1 MYCSL
6 RVGFFFSSRR
16 RHTRWTGDW
25 SSDVCSSDLHLDDSR
40 PHITDLFESYLASD
54 EVRRADAL
62 YILGD
67 LVEAWIGDDDDAE
80 LPARIARATRAVR
93 ESGVPVYFM
102 PGNRDF
108 LLGPDYAERAG
119 LTLLEDGVVHDLYG
133 RPTLLMHGDTLC
145 TDDVAY
151 QAVRRQV
158 RTPEWKANILAMPL
172 EARRAFAAKARADSK
187 AHTGST
193 MESIM
198 DVNAEAVAA
207 ALRGAG
213 VTRLIHGHTHRPAIH
228 RLELDGKPAERIV
241 LGDWYEQGSVLVV
254 DGERVELRGLA
265 TG

>member
-1 MYCSL
+1 MASL
-6 RVGFFFSSRR
+6 FIA
-16 RHTRWTGDW
+16 
-25 SSDVCSSDLHLDDSR
+25 DLHLDESR
-40 PHITDLFESYLASD
+40 PHITGLFERYLAGD

-80 LPARIARATRAVR
+80 LPARIARATRGVR
-93 ESGVPVYFM
+93 EAGVPVYFM

-119 LTLLEDGVVHDLYG
+119 LTLLEDGVVHDLHG

-158 RTPEWKANILAMPL
+158 RTPQWKANILAMPL
-172 EARRAFAAKARADSK
+172 EARRAFAAKARADSR

-198 DVNAEAVAA
+198 DVNADAVIQ

-228 RLELDGKPAERIV
+228 DFAIDGHAAQRIV
-241 LGDWYEQGSVLVV
+241 LGDWYEQGSVLRVMPE
-254 DGERVELRGLA
+254 GVELRGLA
-265 TG
+265 L

>member
-1 MYCSL
+1 MASL
-6 RVGFFFSSRR
+6 FIA
-16 RHTRWTGDW
+16 
-25 SSDVCSSDLHLDDSR
+25 DLHLDDSR
-40 PHITDLFESYLASD
+40 PHITGLFERYLASD
-54 EVRRADAL
+54 EVRQADAL

-93 ESGVPVYFM
+93 EAGVPVYFM

-108 LLGPDYAERAG
+108 LLGLDYADRAC
-119 LTLLEDGVVHDLYG
+119 LTLLDDGVVHDLHG

-172 EARRAFAAKARADSK
+172 QARRAFAAKARADSR

-198 DVNAEAVAA
+198 DVNAEAVAQA
-207 ALRGAG
+207 MRGAG
-213 VTRLIHGHTHRPAIH
+213 VTRLVHGHTHRPAIH
-228 RLELDGKPAERIV
+228 EFQLDGHDAQRIV
-241 LGDWYEQGSVLVV
+241 LGDWYEQGSVLRIEP
-254 DGERVELRGLA
+254 DRIELRGLA
-265 TG
+265 L

>member
-1 MYCSL
+1 MASL
-6 RVGFFFSSRR
+6 FIA
-16 RHTRWTGDW
+16 
-25 SSDVCSSDLHLDDSR
+25 DLHLDDSR
-40 PHITDLFESYLASD
+40 PHITELFERYLAGD
-54 EVRRADAL
+54 EVRQADAL

-93 ESGVPVYFM
+93 EAGTPVYFM

-108 LLGPDYAERAG
+108 LLGQDYADRAG
-119 LTLLEDGVVHDLYG
+119 LTLLEDGVVHDIHG

-151 QAVRRQV
+151 QTVRRQV

-172 EARRAFAAKARADSK
+172 EARRAFAAKARADSR

-193 MESIM
+193 TESIM
-198 DVNAEAVAA
+198 DVNAGAVAQA
-207 ALRGAG
+207 MRSAG

-228 RLELDGKPAERIV
+228 QFPLDGQDAQRIV
-241 LGDWYEQGSVLVV
+241 LGDWYEQGSVL
-254 DGERVELRGLA
+254 RVAPDELELRGLPL
-265 TG
+265 